1 MMNDVLFILLLAF
14 VIILITIASIY
25 FVTFVFLG
33 DFKFTNFVIYDS
45 LKHCLLK
52 QQREER
58 QKQLALVM
66 NRILKEEA
74 QRIVELPDKK
84 LANSLDIDIDKAKK
98 FKKNITSLL
107 KKSDFCFISLSDVEE
122 YDKINKTYNFINL
135 TILQIKFLSN
145 PKVQAFIKLVINYMD
160 DVIDEKTFQK
170 EASQIFDD
178 YNFAK
183 LKLKEMRH
191 KNHAN
196 LNFYN
201 FIFGVYKD
209 YISKYFNSDSGL
221 KLLYKK
227 IGFA

>member
-1 MMNDVLFILLLAF
+1 MMNDFLFILLIVF
-14 VIILITIASIY
+14 VLTLITIASIY
-25 FVTFVFLG
+25 FVAFVFIG
-33 DFKFTNFVIYDS
+33 DFKFTDIVIRDS
-45 LKHCLLK
+45 LTCSLLK
-52 QQREER
+52 NKREKRQQEFAS
-58 QKQLALVM
+58 LM
-66 NRILKEEA
+66 NQIFKDEA
-74 QRIVELPDKK
+74 QRIAGLPDKK
-84 LANSLDIDIDKAKK
+84 LANSLNIDIEKAKN
-98 FKKNITSLL
+98 FKKYITSLL
-107 KKSDFCFISLSDVEE
+107 KKTDFCFISLSDVEE

-145 PKVQAFIKLVINYMD
+145 SKVQAFIKLVINYMD

-191 KNHAN
+191 KNHSN